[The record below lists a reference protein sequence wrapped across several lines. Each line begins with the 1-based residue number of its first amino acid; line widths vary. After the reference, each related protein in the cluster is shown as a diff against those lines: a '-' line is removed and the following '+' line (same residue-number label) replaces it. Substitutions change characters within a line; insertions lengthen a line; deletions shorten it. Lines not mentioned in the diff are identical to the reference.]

1 MIDEATKQRI
11 LDAAKIEEVVGDFV
25 TLRRRGVNL
34 IGLCPFHNEKTPSFT
49 VSPSKNICKCFGC
62 GKGGTPVNFIMQHEH
77 LSYPDA
83 LRYLAKK
90 YNIEIVEKELT
101 AEEMQAR
108 TKRESMMAL
117 NEFAGR
123 YFVDQ
128 LWRTEEGQSV
138 GLSYFRERG
147 FSDAILQKFQLGYSQ
162 NQYHAFS
169 DEAIKSGFSAT
180 VLSDVGLATRSDRGG
195 MVDRFRGRVMF
206 PVHSLSGRIVAFGG
220 RVLVQTEK
228 SAKYVNSPESE
239 IYHKSNELY
248 GIYFAKES
256 MVQNDAVYLVEGYT
270 DVLSMH
276 EAGIQN
282 VVASSG
288 TSLTQGQIR
297 MIHRFTSNITV
308 LYDGD
313 AAGIKASIRGI
324 DLLLEEGMNVKVVLL
339 PDGDDPDS
347 FAKKHNANEL
357 IEYIKEH
364 QVDFIQFKSGL
375 LLEDAGNDPI
385 KKSQL
390 INDIVQSIA
399 VIPDAITRSLYIQ
412 ECAIRFSVR
421 ESLLGEAVQK
431 LRQQKQVQ
439 KPVQEP
445 APIAN
450 ATASVIVPIEPEIV
464 QKAGAEL
471 PYTYNQ
477 EQVIMRY
484 LVNYGKCNLS
494 FYDAE
499 SNEHIQI
506 PLATYVDLMLAEDEM
521 PLQFPLHVQLLQE
534 ALQVEQTDLRT
545 YFLNHT
551 NLSIQNYVFSLV
563 EDKYEHCRNSKDED
577 PNKLTSQLS
586 QEMPQVILEFKLRTV
601 KGRLKEVS
609 EAIKQAQVQ
618 QDGAQ
623 LAQLIQQQVAL
634 VRTQQE
640 IVDNLRESKIQRF

>member
-1 MIDEATKQRI
+1 
-11 LDAAKIEEVVGDFV
+11 
-25 TLRRRGVNL
+25 
-34 IGLCPFHNEKTPSFT
+34 
-49 VSPSKNICKCFGC
+49 
-62 GKGGTPVNFIMQHEH
+62 
-77 LSYPDA
+77 
-83 LRYLAKK
+83 
-90 YNIEIVEKELT
+90 
-101 AEEMQAR
+101 
-108 TKRESMMAL
+108 
-117 NEFAGR
+117 
-123 YFVDQ
+123 
-128 LWRTEEGQSV
+128 
-138 GLSYFRERG
+138 
-147 FSDAILQKFQLGYSQ
+147 
-162 NQYHAFS
+162 
-169 DEAIKSGFSAT
+169 
-180 VLSDVGLATRSDRGG
+180 
-195 MVDRFRGRVMF
+195 
-206 PVHSLSGRIVAFGG
+206 
-220 RVLVQTEK
+220 
-228 SAKYVNSPESE
+228 
-239 IYHKSNELY
+239 
-248 GIYFAKES
+248 

-450 ATASVIVPIEPEIV
+450 ATASVIVPIEPEIA
-464 QKAGAEL
+464 QKAGTEL

-623 LAQLIQQQVAL
+623 LAQLIQQQVSL